1 MQNVE
6 RETNA
11 YPGWIK
17 NNINIIN
24 SINNSSIII
33 IIIIQKVS
41 HVSFCLLLLFL
52 HARAWWVISYCLSE
66 SLVILALWFSNKK
79 NFFLAKVISMNNFRN
94 KLRHKTH
101 LLLQNLN
108 SDKKQFY

>member
-33 IIIIQKVS
+33 III
-41 HVSFCLLLLFL
+41 
-52 HARAWWVISYCLSE
+52 VIIIIIINSYIIIS
-66 SLVILALWFSNKK
+66 SN
-79 NFFLAKVISMNNFRN
+79 LC
-94 KLRHKTH
+94 
-101 LLLQNLN
+101 
-108 SDKKQFY
+108 Y

>member
-6 RETNA
+6 RETNV

-33 IIIIQKVS
+33 III
-41 HVSFCLLLLFL
+41 
-52 HARAWWVISYCLSE
+52 VIIIIIIINSYIIIS
-66 SLVILALWFSNKK
+66 SN
-79 NFFLAKVISMNNFRN
+79 LC
-94 KLRHKTH
+94 
-101 LLLQNLN
+101 
-108 SDKKQFY
+108 Y

>member
-33 IIIIQKVS
+33 IIIVIIIIIIYIMKIDLQKI
-41 HVSFCLLLLFL
+41 
-52 HARAWWVISYCLSE
+52 RIISGY
-66 SLVILALWFSNKK
+66 LA
-79 NFFLAKVISMNNFRN
+79 NN
-94 KLRHKTH
+94 
-101 LLLQNLN
+101 
-108 SDKKQFY
+108 